1 LAANKVLHFEPDS
14 VIIGYLNFRLFTG
27 NTYWR
32 WRQCYVWYN
41 TTLTHVFVSLF
52 AIAQLDLRRH
62 EEVILHQK
70 LSTPEVAVGSGKKI
84 HKVFSEAH

>member
-1 LAANKVLHFEPDS
+1 MS
-14 VIIGYLNFRLFTG
+14 GT
-27 NTYWR
+27 TY
-32 WRQCYVWYN
+32 